1 MRIVFCVALLCCNNY
16 YRTNMDYQA
25 IIDKYYTEGSRL
37 KEILEVH
44 SRAVADKALE
54 IVARHPELNAD
65 GRFVEEAA
73 MLHDIGIFMC
83 DAPDIFCFGAYPY
96 ICHGT
101 KGSEIVASEG
111 FPLHALVCERHTGA
125 GLSLDYI
132 LKNNLPVPHRDLM
145 PVSMEE
151 QIVCFAD
158 KFFSKTHLD
167 KEKSVDKALKS
178 VAKFGE
184 EGAERFKKWCDMFL

>member
-1 MRIVFCVALLCCNNY
+1 
-16 YRTNMDYQA
+16 MDYQA

-132 LKNNLPVPHRDLM
+132 LKNNL
-145 PVSMEE
+145 